1 MLKLI
6 RRNTKLII
14 WCVILAF
21 VLWGGFNASSQFK
34 KENRYAGNVFGKD
47 ISFQEFDRFYKAS
60 SLFTFA
66 GNKITDRDL
75 LRKTAW
81 QSLIFSR
88 QAQKEHIEV
97 TSQEVRSKVLEILG
111 ENGVSVESYENW
123 LRRFFNE
130 TPREFETQV
139 REIIRVQKWLQKI
152 QAEAPPAADLERDPK
167 EQTFL
172 LQRMHETMQAAGLQ
186 DYQTPQPL

>member
-6 RRNTKLII
+6 RKNTKLII
-14 WCVILAF
+14 WVVIFAF
-21 VLWGGFNASSQFK
+21 ILWGGFNASSQFK
-34 KENRYAGNVFGKD
+34 KENRFAGKVFGKD

-60 SLFTFA
+60 SLFTFS
-66 GNKITDRDL
+66 GNKITDPGL
-75 LRKTAW
+75 LRKTTW

-97 TSQEVRSKVLEILG
+97 LPQEVRSEVLKILG
-111 ENGVSVESYENW
+111 ENGVAVEAYENW

-130 TPREFETQV
+130 TPREFEGQV
-139 REIIRVQKWLQKI
+139 REILRVQKWLQKI
-152 QAEAPPAADLERDPK
+152 QAEAPPDPGVDPK

-172 LQRMHETMQAAGLQ
+172 LQKMNEILQAAGLQ
-186 DYQTPQPL
+186 DYQSPPAL

>member
-6 RRNTKLII
+6 RKNTKLII
-14 WCVILAF
+14 WCVVFAF
-21 VLWGGFNASSQFK
+21 ILWGGFNTRSQFK

-60 SLFTFA
+60 SLFTFSE
-66 GNKITDRDL
+66 NKITDRDL

-88 QAQKEHIEV
+88 QAQKETMEV
-97 TSQEVRSKVLEILG
+97 SPQEVRSKVLEILG
-111 ENGVSVESYENW
+111 ENGVTVEAYESW

-130 TPREFETQV
+130 TPRDFEAQV
-139 REIIRVQKWLQKI
+139 REIIRIQKWLQKI
-152 QAEAPPAADLERDPK
+152 RGENPADPAADPK
-167 EQTFL
+167 EEVIL
-172 LQRMHETMQAAGLQ
+172 LQKMHETMQAAGLK
-186 DYQTPQPL
+186 DYQSQPVR